1 MNSKGSGKAVLW
13 LVLVTILSLVILYC
27 VPVSAHQVG
36 TTLTANKTAISHA
49 KQTFGPDIAKSVPLD
64 TWIVVIGE
72 TGIERTAHSCGHHRR
87 NRENC
92 QLPSPGHCDRPLDPE
107 VPPDPG
113 LD

>member
-1 MNSKGSGKAVLW
+1 MNSKRGGKAVLW
-13 LVLVTILSLVILYC
+13 LVLVTILSLVILYG

-36 TTLTANKTAISHA
+36 TTLTTYKTATSHA
-49 KQTFGPDIAKSVPLD
+49 KQAFGSDISKSVPPD

-72 TGIERTAHSCGHHRR
+72 TDIKRAAHSCGYHRR

-92 QLPSPGHCDRPLDPE
+92 LLPSPGHCDRPLDPG